1 MRILKSF
8 VRRYPKES
16 ILMLMAMLFAGLA
29 EGLGLSAL
37 LPLFS
42 VAIGK
47 PTDGSLGGSPA
58 AERIVREGLDTLGL
72 PPTLEVLMLVIF
84 LAIILKSGLL
94 LLAKKRVG
102 YTVAQVATD
111 LRLELLRALLQSR
124 WEFHLRQPV
133 GTLANAM
140 TTEAGRTSKAYE
152 SGATMIIFVIQVI
165 ILLIVAF
172 LVSWKATVVALFGGL
187 SILYILRSLIGKARR
202 AGERQTKVMKSLTG
216 QLVDSLQS
224 IKPLKS
230 MALENLAESVLAK
243 ETNKW
248 NKALRKQVLSKEY
261 LRAFSEPLRFAFL
274 LLGLYAALLLLKL
287 PVATLM
293 VYVFL
298 IGRILQQLG
307 KVQDEYQKMVTFE
320 SAYDALKNKIK
331 EAHADREVSPGTL
344 VPNLSHAVR
353 LNHVS
358 FAYDKKQVLED
369 ASFIFPAGQ
378 ITAIVGPSGAG
389 KTTVADLVIGLLRP
403 DRGQIL
409 IDDLSLEQIDMH
421 KWRRQIGYVP
431 QESWLLHDTVLN
443 NVTLGDPEL
452 TEDDAAAALRS
463 AGAWEFVKKM
473 SQGMNSIV
481 GERGGKISGGQR
493 QRIAI
498 ARALVHNP
506 KLLILDEATT
516 ALDPANEMLIC
527 NALREL
533 RGRLT
538 ILAIS
543 HQPALLEVADQA
555 YRLHNAKAV
564 LVTDLDSKERLRI
577 ASAETDAKKKVQ
589 LIS

>member
-16 ILMLMAMLFAGLA
+16 ILMLIAMLFAGLA

-47 PTDGSLGGSPA
+47 PADGSPGGSPA
-58 AERIVREGLDTLGL
+58 AERIVREGLDTLGI

-152 SGATMIIFVIQVI
+152 SGATMIIFIIQVI
-165 ILLIVAF
+165 ILVIVAF

-187 SILYILRSLIGKARR
+187 SILYVLRRLIGKARR
-202 AGERQTKVMKSLTG
+202 AGERQTKVMKTLTG

-230 MALENLAESVLAK
+230 MALESLAESVLAK

-274 LLGLYAALLLLKL
+274 LMGLYAALLLLKL

-293 VYVFL
+293 VYIFL

-307 KVQDEYQKMVTFE
+307 KVQDEFQKMVTFE

-331 EAHADREVSPGTL
+331 EAHAACERSPGTL
-344 VPNLSHAVR
+344 VPTLSQAIR

-358 FAYDKKQVLED
+358 FAYDKKQVLDD
-369 ASFIFPAGQ
+369 ASFIFPAGK
-378 ITAIVGPSGAG
+378 ITAIVGPSGSG

-409 IDDLSLEQIDMH
+409 VDDLSLEQIDMH

-452 TEDDAAAALRS
+452 TEEDAGAALRS

-473 SQGMNSIV
+473 PQGMNSIV

-543 HQPALLEVADQA
+543 HQPAVLEVADKA
-555 YRLHNAKAV
+555 YRLQNGEAIPV
-564 LVTDLDSKERLRI
+564 
-577 ASAETDAKKKVQ
+577 AEVGSTANSGTDASDSDTQKKVQ